1 MLDTANEPHNQQSL
15 CCGSQDYDDPFQAA
29 TEGFM
34 AMGYEKDEVAMA
46 LTAHGGSASQEQVVE
61 FCRRYSDLK
70 SMGFQGA
77 HVLGALLLHGDD
89 ISAATDACLAC
100 Q

>member
-1 MLDTANEPHNQQSL
+1 
-15 CCGSQDYDDPFQAA
+15 
-29 TEGFM
+29 M

-46 LTAHGGSASQEQVVE
+46 LTAHGGNASQEQVVE

-77 HVLGALLLHGDD
+77 QVLGALLLYGED
-89 ISAATDACLAC
+89 ISAATDACLAF